1 MGDTFPAS
9 LAGRRQEISTVTQA
23 KTAEPMK
30 MMGLAETTASP
41 SIVPMSTGTSTLPSS
56 QPRIRPM
63 GMPMMQSLL
72 ACP

>member
-1 MGDTFPAS
+1 
-9 LAGRRQEISTVTQA
+9 
-23 KTAEPMK
+23 
-30 MMGLAETTASP
+30 MGLAETTASP

-63 GMPMMQSLL
+63 GMPMTQSRL